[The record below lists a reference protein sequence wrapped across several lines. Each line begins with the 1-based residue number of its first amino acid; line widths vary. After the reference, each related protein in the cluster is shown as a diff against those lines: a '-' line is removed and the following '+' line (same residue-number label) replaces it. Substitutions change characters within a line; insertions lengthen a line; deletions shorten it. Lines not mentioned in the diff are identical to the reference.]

1 MKTKTIQ
8 FRTDE
13 ENKQEIEIMA
23 KSHGLSVAGYLR
35 MISKRDYAAYRA
47 VNLVPAVGI
56 AEDDEQHQKF
66 VFLD

>member
-1 MKTKTIQ
+1 MDKTIQ

-13 ENKQEIEIMA
+13 ENKREIEIMA
-23 KSHGLSVAGYLR
+23 KSHGISSSAYLR

-47 VNLVPAVGI
+47 MKLVPAVGM
-56 AEDDEQHQKF
+56 AEDEAQSQRI